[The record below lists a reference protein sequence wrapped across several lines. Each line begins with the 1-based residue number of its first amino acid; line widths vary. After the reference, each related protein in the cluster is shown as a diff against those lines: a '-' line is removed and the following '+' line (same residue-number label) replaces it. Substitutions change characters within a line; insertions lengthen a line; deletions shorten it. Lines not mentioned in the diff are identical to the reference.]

1 MFTRN
6 KSVAKSRPSTPPK
19 KTKER
24 AMETGSKDST
34 DITSEEASD
43 KS

>member
-6 KSVAKSRPSTPPK
+6 KSVAKSPPSSPK